1 MFIHH
6 RVCLDRD
13 HVGRGTSV
21 RILLVSLLCVALGC
35 AGAGG
40 GGGGSATGARDG
52 GAEGSAG
59 GAATGF
65 PRQEA
70 LDELLLQPLPPDS
83 ALGERYRD
91 LDTWEL
97 AGPFPDAVGAAPR
110 PGGNA
115 LDPVVDDFV
124 ASRAGLVV
132 ATASMDC
139 FAREI
144 GRFLVAERGMP
155 VEALQRFAA
164 GRCAV
169 ATSPPDIRSFGWTN
183 TRGLDEAGAVASLRA
198 EIDQRLRDAV
208 VGGPLEV
215 GMWIHAGEDRVDVV
229 VVSGERG
236 VRIEPVPSVPGADGR
251 VELRGELLQ
260 PAAHVGASVTR
271 GRYEWSDCKADESVK
286 LPRFHLT
293 CDVDAADAA
302 AWITLVYTPPERLL
316 GNVGLSLLVRP
327 QGGEERVFSRFAYA
341 PARPVADADALS
353 AAFTEVLNEVRGGAG
368 LRPLTLDPQQSEAA
382 EGIAPYYFAALI
394 GEAPQS
400 AADLIALGMLAGW
413 KVDGIVQQG
422 EFAWAWG
429 VESLDVSRL
438 LADALES
445 PDARSALLSKEA
457 ERIAVGPLLGTG
469 SQEGSAYLGV
479 IASTYTLFSE
489 ATHRRDAERVHEKLR
504 EARAARGLA
513 GPGALEE
520 ARPLTVDAA
529 ARVQAG
535 EDPRDVLEDLIQS
548 GAELLRGRPVV
559 GWMAETQDLET
570 IVFPDD
576 FVSREEIDL
585 AVAVPVRR
593 PEGEAWGRYVV
604 LLLAA
609 EPPARSL

>member
-1 MFIHH
+1 
-6 RVCLDRD
+6 
-13 HVGRGTSV
+13 V
-21 RILLVSLLCVALGC
+21 RIALAWLLCVVLGC

-40 GGGGSATGARDG
+40 GGGGSAKSGPRDG
-52 GAEGSAG
+52 GGDGGSAA

-70 LDELLLQPLPPDS
+70 LDELAEQPLPQDS

-97 AGPFPDAVGAAPR
+97 VGPFPDAVGVAPR

-124 ASRAGLVV
+124 AARAGLVV

-139 FAREI
+139 FAREV

-169 ATSPPDIRSFGWTN
+169 ATAPPNIASFGWTN
-183 TRGLDEAGAVASLRA
+183 TRGLDDAGAVASLRA
-198 EIDQRLRDAV
+198 EIDQRVRDAV
-208 VGGPLEV
+208 VGGPLEI
-215 GMWIHAGEDRVDVV
+215 GMWIHAGEDRVDLV

-236 VRIEPVPSVPGADGR
+236 VRIEPVPSVPEADGR

-260 PAAHVGASVTR
+260 AAEHVGASLTR
-271 GRYEWSDCKADESVK
+271 GRYEWSECKADESVR

-293 CDVDAADAA
+293 CEVDAADTA

-327 QGGEERVFSRFAYA
+327 HGGEERVFSRFAYA
-341 PARPVADADALS
+341 PARPVADAAALS
-353 AAFTEVLNEVRGGAG
+353 AAFTEVLNGVRGSAG
-368 LRPLTLDPQQSEAA
+368 LRPLTLDTQQSQAA
-382 EGIAPYYFAALI
+382 ERIAPYYFAALV
-394 GEAPQS
+394 GEAPPS

-413 KVDGIVQQG
+413 KVDGIVQEG

-457 ERIAVGPLLGTG
+457 ERLAVGPLLGTG
-469 SQEGSAYLGV
+469 NEEGSAYLGV

-489 ATHRRDAERVHEKLR
+489 ATHRRDAQRVHDQLR
-504 EARAARGLA
+504 EVRTARGLPA
-513 GPGALEE
+513 PGVLEE
-520 ARPLTVDAA
+520 ARPLTVEAA

-535 EDPRDVLEDLIQS
+535 EDPRDVLEELIES

-559 GWMAETQDLET
+559 GWMAETQDLDT
-570 IVFPDD
+570 LVFPDD
-576 FVSREEIDL
+576 FVSRKELDL
-585 AVAVPVRR
+585 AVAVPIRR